1 MGMRLTDEQ
10 RARRARARKI
20 LGEVLFYAVL
30 IVFMV
35 YILLPI
41 YYVAL
46 TAFTASDK
54 LFSRPLNY
62 LPESLGIVERLEE
75 IFDSLPVWRYMANTT
90 FLATTST
97 LIALFLSFLGAYS
110 IARLNFPGANAVLVG
125 LLASSMLPGAVTVIP
140 LFQMY
145 QELKLMNTLQ
155 GLLLL
160 YASGLLPVTTWV
172 LVSFIKQVPSEMED
186 AAQVDGAGFF
196 ALLRHIVLPVVQPG
210 MATMFLINF
219 ITGWNE
225 FFIPLIFARGPNS
238 KVITNALSEA
248 QVVGSATV
256 YYQRWGNMSAVA
268 IIATLPVFIVTLV
281 FQRQIVEGITSGV
294 FK

>member
-1 MGMRLTDEQ
+1 MQRVDAQ
-10 RARRARARKI
+10 RARAARVRRLI
-20 LGEVLFYAVL
+20 GSILFYSVL
-30 IVFMV
+30 IVFMI

-46 TAFTASDK
+46 TAFTATDK
-54 LFSRPLNY
+54 LFSQPLNY
-62 LPESLGIVERLEE
+62 VPESLGIHRYRE
-75 IFDSLPVWRYMANTT
+75 IFDSLPIGRYMLNTA
-90 FLATTST
+90 FLATVST
-97 LIALFLSFLGAYS
+97 LIALLLSFLGAYA
-110 IARLNFPGANAVLVG
+110 IARMDLPGANIILVG

-145 QELKLMNTLQ
+145 QETGLMNTLQ

-172 LVSFIKQVPSEMED
+172 LVSFIRQVPSEMED
-186 AAQVDGAGFF
+186 AAKVDGAGFF
-196 ALLRHIVLPVVQPG
+196 PLLRHIVLPVVQPG

-219 ITGWNE
+219 ITCWNE